1 MRQLILLAGI
11 VFSMVIISCSND
23 DEFASS
29 ILDKEIV
36 GAWKQETT
44 TNSGNQTSYLFFQ
57 RNGTYIVIDV
67 DEKRIDFG
75 TWEIVGKK
83 LMTEL
88 PDGKNE
94 AEYKLEEGKLYL
106 TSDKAGNHQTQ
117 VALHVSED
125 ALSDF
130 LTREYVENFVKG
142 KDEVDIDELKVD
154 FSDYRNYKISQ
165 PCPDNRHPHAIDMGE
180 AGIWACCNVGAY
192 TPLESGNYYA
202 WGEVETKDQY
212 TYENY
217 IYFDKSSYHDIE
229 DYLKC
234 YESIGDD
241 ISGTQYD
248 VAHVK
253 WGGSWEMPS
262 LSQIQSLLEHCNV
275 RLGSVI
281 MTNENIFVFVNTNWG
296 YRNNYFRLNDEFYH
310 IDCYKH
316 VLINGKVYDRSDFK
330 IDYKDDLDSLYL
342 KNNFIY
348 KVVNKEFDVNGI
360 DHLLNKGVNGI
371 LDQDMSTNG
380 MIIESNNGKSIFL
393 PANGAR
399 RFDTYN
405 LGIEGNYWS
414 STQDTQSA
422 DASHILH
429 FTSQPIMFSY
439 YGCSE
444 AYREYG
450 RSVRPVLKK

>member
-154 FSDYRNYKISQ
+154 FSNYRNYKISQ

-180 AGIWACCNVGAY
+180 AGIWACCNVGAS
-192 TPLESGNYYA
+192 TPLESGDYYA

-262 LSQIQSLLEHCNV
+262 LSQIQSLL
-275 RLGSVI
+275 
-281 MTNENIFVFVNTNWG
+281 
-296 YRNNYFRLNDEFYH
+296 
-310 IDCYKH
+310 
-316 VLINGKVYDRSDFK
+316 
-330 IDYKDDLDSLYL
+330 
-342 KNNFIY
+342 
-348 KVVNKEFDVNGI
+348 
-360 DHLLNKGVNGI
+360 
-371 LDQDMSTNG
+371 
-380 MIIESNNGKSIFL
+380 
-393 PANGAR
+393 
-399 RFDTYN
+399 
-405 LGIEGNYWS
+405 
-414 STQDTQSA
+414 
-422 DASHILH
+422 
-429 FTSQPIMFSY
+429 
-439 YGCSE
+439 
-444 AYREYG
+444 
-450 RSVRPVLKK
+450 